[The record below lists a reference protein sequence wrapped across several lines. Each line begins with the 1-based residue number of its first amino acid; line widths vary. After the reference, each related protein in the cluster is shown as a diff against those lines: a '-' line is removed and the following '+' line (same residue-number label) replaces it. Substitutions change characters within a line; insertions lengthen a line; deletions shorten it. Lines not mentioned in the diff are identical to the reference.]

1 MPPDSF
7 ERELTDSVK
16 NGSEQEELVAESVSA
31 SCSVHSVN
39 SSLPVVFV
47 EGFMGSGKPKNW
59 GPLAEIFKN
68 SGIDPKC
75 DRKLIFVKPGCCNS
89 LHDRAI
95 EIFYQTKG
103 GRGKKCSLVR

>member
-7 ERELTDSVK
+7 ENELTE
-16 NGSEQEELVAESVSA
+16 NGSEQVVESVS
-31 SCSVHSVN
+31 SVQQFN
-39 SSLPVVFV
+39 SPPPVVFV

-68 SGIDPKC
+68 SGIGPKC
-75 DRKLIFVKPGCCNS
+75 SRKLIFVKPGCCNS

-103 GRGKKCSLVR
+103 GRGKKC